1 MIDIPTAALE
11 ILSGRLTVRPY
22 LVSMS
27 GGTAFAVL
35 ALSYPLPFNADI
47 NLEHYYMKK
56 RKF

>member
-1 MIDIPTAALE
+1 MIDVPTAALE
-11 ILSGRLTVRPY
+11 ILSERLTLRQY
-22 LVSMS
+22 LASMS

-47 NLEHYYMKK
+47 NLVHYYMKK